1 MAIECGILISKEVSP
16 IAAAAAEG
24 SSHRKTHCL
33 PRQWAC
39 HQLVLEIIGW
49 VGAQNSLR
57 AALEEGGR
65 EGGGIPVCLPP
76 PPSLPPLG
84 LLTPP
89 PLPPSLPTP

>member
-1 MAIECGILISKEVSP
+1 MVCTDVGRMAAIECGILISKEVSP
-16 IAAAAAEG
+16 IAAAAEG

-57 AALEEGGR
+57 AAMEQRGR
-65 EGGGIPVCLPP
+65 RH
-76 PPSLPPLG
+76 S
-84 LLTPP
+84 
-89 PLPPSLPTP
+89 

>member
-1 MAIECGILISKEVSP
+1 MVCTDVGRMAAIECGILISKEVSP
-16 IAAAAAEG
+16 IAAAVQG

-57 AALEEGGR
+57 AAMEQRGR
-65 EGGGIPVCLPP
+65 RH
-76 PPSLPPLG
+76 S
-84 LLTPP
+84 
-89 PLPPSLPTP
+89 